1 MDLGHLGGGDVVKS
15 PESSVQPAELDL
27 AVCLV
32 VANFLVWRSSY
43 LMVSSSEWG
52 SRQHVGS
59 WEDQQ
64 SEEFQV
70 TL

>member
-1 MDLGHLGGGDVVKS
+1 MDVVKS
-15 PESSVQPAELDL
+15 PKSSVQPAELDL

-32 VANFLVWRSSY
+32 VVNFLVWRSSY

-52 SRQHVGS
+52 SQQRVGS
-59 WEDQQ
+59 REDQQ